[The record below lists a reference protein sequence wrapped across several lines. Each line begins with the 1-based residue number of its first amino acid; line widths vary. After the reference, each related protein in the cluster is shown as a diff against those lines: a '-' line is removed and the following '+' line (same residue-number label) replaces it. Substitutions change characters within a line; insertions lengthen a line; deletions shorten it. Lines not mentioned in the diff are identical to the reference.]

1 MRTHVSGFFTLMAL
15 AYSLAQPLGTQSTTS
30 TPAEIEQ
37 RIQHVTSGL
46 IGSVMIKG
54 DEHATHTLADRMNQ
68 LNVPGVSIAV
78 IHKGMI
84 EWARGFGVRSVGGPP
99 VTADTMFQAGSI
111 SKPLAAMAALRLV
124 QQGKLS
130 LDTDVNTYLVS
141 WKFPNDPIAT
151 GKPIT
156 LRELLT
162 HTAGTTVHG
171 FPGYANNE
179 PVPTLVQVLNGEKPA
194 NTPAIRSEAAP
205 GVNWKYSGGGFTI
218 MQQVLIDVT
227 NEPFP
232 KLLHDSVLAPIGM
245 SHSTY
250 EQPLPKTFQSFAAT
264 PYRGDGKPVE
274 GGAHTYPEMAA
285 AGLWTTP
292 TDLARYAIEV
302 EQSLQGKANHVL
314 SAGMTRQM
322 LTPGIGHWGLGL
334 EIGGSDANPYFSHG
348 GANEGFRNI
357 FLAYEKSGEGAV
369 VMTSGDGGDLLGDEV
384 MHSIALEYGWPDYR
398 PVARTAVQV
407 DPKILAQY
415 VGSFELEKGFDLVV
429 TLENGQ
435 LITQATGQGKIPIY
449 AESETRFFPTAMPAE
464 IEFFKDDQGKTTYL
478 ILHQNGHEMKAQ
490 KK

>member
-1 MRTHVSGFFTLMAL
+1 MRMLVSGQFTVMAL
-15 AYSLAQPLGTQSTTS
+15 AYCLAQPVAAQNAPSTT
-30 TPAEIEQ
+30 AEIEQ
-37 RIQHVTSGL
+37 HIQHVTSGL
-46 IGSVMIKG
+46 VGGVVIKG
-54 DEHATHTLADRMNQ
+54 DEHATHTLADRMNE
-68 LNVPGVSIAV
+68 LKVPGVSIAV
-78 IHKGMI
+78 IHQGTI
-84 EWARGFGVRSVGGPP
+84 EWARGFGVRSVDGSP

-130 LDTDVNTYLVS
+130 LDTDLNTYLIS
-141 WKFPNDPIAT
+141 WKLPSDPVAA

-227 NEPFP
+227 QEPFP
-232 KLLHDSVLAPIGM
+232 ELLHDSVLAPIGM

-264 PYRGDGKPVE
+264 PYRSDGEPVE

-292 TDLARYAIEV
+292 TDLARYTIEV
-302 EQSLQGKANHVL
+302 ERSLAGKSNVVL
-314 SAGMTRQM
+314 STEMTRQM
-322 LTPGIGHWGLGL
+322 LTAGQGSWGLGP
-334 EIGGSDANPYFSHG
+334 ETGGTATDPLFRHG
-348 GANEGFRNI
+348 GVDAGFEC
-357 FLAYEKSGEGAV
+357 LMVAYENRGEGAI
-369 VMTSGDGGDLLGDEV
+369 VMTNAQGGGVLAMEI
-384 MHSIALEYGWPDYR
+384 MRSIAAEYEWPNYYR
-398 PVARTAVQV
+398 SKILGSLSIY
-407 DPKILAQY
+407 PKIFVILI
-415 VGSFELEKGFDLVV
+415 VGIGIGIGIFLKRVRRRSAL
-429 TLENGQ
+429 
-435 LITQATGQGKIPIY
+435 
-449 AESETRFFPTAMPAE
+449 
-464 IEFFKDDQGKTTYL
+464 
-478 ILHQNGHEMKAQ
+478 KAASP
-490 KK
+490 